1 MLTPNMGY
9 RIGISGFMRSRIA
22 ELKNYGE
29 VDILFLGS
37 SHAYRGFDT
46 RIFSEN
52 GYKTF
57 NLGSSSQTPVQTK
70 MLIERYLDRL
80 NPKLAIYEVYPASF
94 ASDGVES
101 SLDIISS
108 DANDM
113 RTFSMALKI
122 NNIKTYNTL
131 VYSLMCQTFGLNQ
144 GPLDPVDDGTDRYVS
159 GGYVERKITHYQP
172 ARFEE
177 KEIALNPLQLK
188 AFAEIAQSLKDRNIE
203 LLLVYAPVP
212 KTYYD
217 CYTNNSYFDS
227 LMISHAVYINFNE
240 TLALNDSLHFYD
252 HHHLNQNGVAVFNR
266 ALIEL
271 LNRK

>member
-1 MLTPNMGY
+1 M
-9 RIGISGFMRSRIA
+9 GISGFMRSRIA

-70 MLIERYLDRL
+70 MLVERYLDRL
-80 NPKLAIYEVYPASF
+80 NPKRVIYEVYPASF

-108 DANDM
+108 DVNDM
-113 RTFSMALKI
+113 HTISMALKI
-122 NNIKTYNTL
+122 NHIKTYNTL
-131 VYSLMCQTFGLNQ
+131 VYSLICQTLGLNQ
-144 GPLDPVDDGTDRYVS
+144 TPLDPVDDGTDRYIS

-188 AFAEIAQSLKDRNIE
+188 AFAEIVQRLKERNIT
-203 LLLVYAPVP
+203 LLLVYAPVS
-212 KTYYD
+212 KIYYD
-217 CYTNNSYFDS
+217 SYTNNSYFDS
-227 LMISHAVYINFNE
+227 LMTSHSAYINFNE
-240 TLALNDSLHFYD
+240 TLALNDSMHFYD
-252 HHHLNQNGVAVFNR
+252 HHHMNQNGVAVFNR
-266 ALIEL
+266 ALIEVL
-271 LNRK
+271 GSK